1 MADFCLKIGIC
12 FLLILSYPCFVV
24 PLYVFYQFVRVI
36 YLYMSLLGNLIWIIF
51 GGLFMS
57 VAYFLLGIVYC
68 ITIIGIPVGLQLF
81 KLASLSLCPFGREVR
96 ETPSAT
102 GCWSLG
108 LNVLWILF
116 GGLEMALTHVVIG
129 LLFCVTI
136 IGIPFGLQHFKL
148 ALLALV
154 PFGKKVG

>member
-1 MADFCLKIGIC
+1 
-12 FLLILSYPCFVV
+12 
-24 PLYVFYQFVRVI
+24 
-36 YLYMSLLGNLIWIIF
+36 MSLLGNLVWLVF
-51 GGLFMS
+51 GGLLMS

-81 KLASLSLCPFGREVR
+81 KLASLSLCPFGRDVR
-96 ETPSAT
+96 DTPAAT

-108 LNVLWILF
+108 LNVLWVLF
-116 GGLEMALTHVVIG
+116 GGLEMALTHAIIG

-136 IGIPFGLQHFKL
+136 IGIPFGMQHFKL

-154 PFGKKVG
+154 PFGKEIR